1 MADSQDPTNTGNKG
15 TGDFTNDANDVNDI
29 PDRSVARE
37 PLATPRSLGEVLEER
52 RDDLLNPLGRQLD
65 DDEEAGVRGRNADRH
80 DMPDPVDPTGAEWE
94 NGPGVD
100 VDDPNLSQV
109 MAEAGAEE
117 RREDLGELDETTGR
131 DRLRLDD
138 PEGLDDPDVNA
149 EGENEV
155 RGGGEGL

>member
-1 MADSQDPTNTGNKG
+1 MNQGRKDPENTGNKG
-15 TGDFTNDANDVNDI
+15 TGDFTNDAQDTNDI
-29 PDRSVARE
+29 PDRAVARE

-52 RDDLLNPLGRQLD
+52 REDLLNPLGRRLE
-65 DDEEAGVRGRNADRH
+65 DDEDAGLRGRDADRH
-80 DMPDPVDPTGAEWE
+80 DIPDPVDPTGSEWE

-117 RREDLGELDETTGR
+117 RREDLGELDEVTGR

-138 PEGLDDPDVNA
+138 PEGLDDPEVGN
-149 EGENEV
+149 ENVV
-155 RGGGEGL
+155 RDGGGV

>member
-1 MADSQDPTNTGNKG
+1 MAGTRDPENTGNKG

-29 PDRSVARE
+29 PDRAVARE
-37 PLATPRSLGEVLEER
+37 PLATPRDMGDVLDER
-52 RDDLLNPLGRQLD
+52 SGDVVNPLGARLG
-65 DDEEAGVRGRNADRH
+65 DEPEGASLRGRDANRT
-80 DMPDPVDPTGAEWE
+80 DMPDPVDPTGSEWE

-117 RREDLGELDETTGR
+117 RREDLGRLDETGES

-138 PEGLDDPDVNA
+138 PEVED
-149 EGENEV
+149 EESGEPRVGESD
-155 RGGGEGL
+155 GGGL